1 MTLRDITKEAEI
13 VKGVKIRN
21 LKSNGLH
28 IVEGKLPNGT
38 YILQPQGKDF
48 GTTAT
53 TVFTTLNTLIQCY
66 KIEE

>member
-1 MTLRDITKEAEI
+1 MTLKEISKETDIK
-13 VKGVKIRN
+13 KGVKIRN
-21 LKSNGLH
+21 INSNGLH

-38 YILQPQGKDF
+38 YILLPQTKAY

-53 TVFTTLNTLIQCY
+53 TVFTTFETLIHSY